1 MITKTPRSASAKRP
15 VMGGT
20 SITSG
25 IKARSATPITAAT
38 KLSPAQAAFVSQ
50 IQRNVK
56 KPIMG
61 ATNTTNIM
69 ARPDFLELL
78 PLFVQKLY
86 ILDVFGSVA
95 MKSRQQ
101 LIPYFKFVAENTK
114 GETKAGDVLS
124 SPFVN
129 NLGKD
134 RYFGSRVIKNETVAD
149 DILMYTPVLPGSVTI
164 SATISAAVTK
174 IIDDGAGDLKDAAG
188 NTVGSIN
195 YATGALTFTSTATGV
210 TATYQYDN
218 ENVGPR
224 ALPDDQNGHYGY
236 EYGAQM
242 GKGYLQLDEFNLVAE
257 AHQLACYW
265 SIYSAFA
272 ANTEYGGNLEE
283 IAKEAAFAELTA
295 EINSQGFF
303 ELRKAA
309 TVQPQFNWDASPVL
323 SGAVAAPSDYLNMF
337 KLKLNQASNSVYQ
350 ATRLSVPN
358 RLIVGSNVAAY
369 ISMINSFVAE
379 GETDN
384 VGPYKLGKLDQFEI
398 YVDPNYDP
406 NEWVM
411 ACKSADIR
419 RNSALF
425 GEYMPLVNTDPIGLA
440 NASVQQG
447 YATMYGMKIVNPQTV
462 VSGRILGT
470 F

>member
-1 MITKTPRSASAKRP
+1 MA
-15 VMGGT
+15 
-20 SITSG
+20 
-25 IKARSATPITAAT
+25 
-38 KLSPAQAAFVSQ
+38 
-50 IQRNVK
+50 
-56 KPIMG
+56 

-95 MKSRQQ
+95 MNSRQQ
-101 LIPYFKFVAENTK
+101 LVPYFKFVAENTK

-129 NLGKD
+129 NLGRD
-134 RYFGSRVIKNETVAD
+134 RNFGGRIIKNEDVAN

-164 SATISAAVTK
+164 SADIDSAVTK
-174 IIDDGAGDLKDAAG
+174 LVDDGQGGLETAAG
-188 NTVGSIN
+188 AAAGTID
-195 YATGALTFTSTATGV
+195 YATGAITITGTTVTGV

-224 ALPDDQNGHYGY
+224 ALPNDQNGHYGY

-257 AHQLACYW
+257 AHELACYW
-265 SIYSAFA
+265 SIYAAFA
-272 ANTEYGGNLEE
+272 ADKEYGGNLEQ

-295 EINSQGFF
+295 EINSQGFHAL
-303 ELRKAA
+303 EQAA
-309 TVQPQFNWDASPVL
+309 AVMPQFDFDASPVL
-323 SGAVAAPSDYLNMF
+323 SGSVAAPSDYLNML
-337 KLKLNQASNSVYQ
+337 KLKLNQAANSIYQ
-350 ATRLSVPN
+350 ATRLSTPN
-358 RLIVGSNVAAY
+358 RLIVGSNAAAY
-369 ISMINSFVAE
+369 IGMINTFSAE

-384 VGPYKLGKLDQFEI
+384 VGPYKLGKLDQFDV

-406 NEWVM
+406 NKWVM
-411 ACKSADIR
+411 CCKSQDIR

-425 GEYMPLVNTDPIGLA
+425 GEYMPLTNTAPIGTA
-440 NASVQQG
+440 NATVQQG
-447 YATMYGMKIVNPQTV
+447 YATMYAMKIVNPLTV